1 MTTPAFSSPVIAVES
16 SLEIEAPCGSSGGGA
31 VDSFATDFEPSP
43 AVSTDSV
50 GPSRFS
56 LLLVFRK
63 SKTIFCFSSLKS
75 SRWTLNC
82 QLRFKTRSRMT
93 KIQSNGSSMTS
104 FFEGPIKSLS
114 VEKKRQS
121 KTKTC
126 MIQQENKKAVRRK
139 KLENLE
145 NLKFKKKFK

>member
-16 SLEIEAPCGSSGGGA
+16 SLEIEAPCGSSGGGT

-82 QLRFKTRSRMT
+82 QLRCKTRMA

-114 VEKKRQS
+114 VEKKGQS

-126 MIQQENKKAVRRK
+126 VRDSTTK
-139 KLENLE
+139 QKSCAEE
-145 NLKFKKKFK
+145 KTEKT